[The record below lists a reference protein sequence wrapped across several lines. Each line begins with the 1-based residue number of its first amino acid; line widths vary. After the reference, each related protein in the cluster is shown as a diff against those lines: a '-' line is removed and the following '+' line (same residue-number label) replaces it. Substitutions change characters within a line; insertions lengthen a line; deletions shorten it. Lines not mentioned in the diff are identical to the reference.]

1 MGRVLAV
8 GLDSVDETDLQDR
21 LDRGAMPHVAALRDR
36 GTWCSITVDPLC
48 RAEHPWT
55 TFVTG
60 LEPEHLGRW
69 SPVRFEPAT
78 YSYGSVGAAEVE
90 PFWSL
95 GPDVAVVAVDV
106 PAGPLARDSGGVQ
119 VVDWAAH
126 DPMYPRCSSPVGLLA
141 DLDHR
146 FGANPAVPLDYA
158 GTWNDNAW
166 LERYGSALQTSVRMR
181 TAVIEHLLAS
191 TPAWR
196 LGVVV
201 FGEPHQVAHHAW
213 HGMTP
218 SSVLHS
224 VPSASVGRV
233 VLDDLHRAL
242 DDAVG
247 RLAAGLD
254 PDDVL
259 VLFSPKGNEAICD
272 LSANVLA
279 PELLHRLTF
288 GEPRLQQPSVAR
300 WERRGRPPVVL
311 PGGMQHVAAMQ
322 AAFGDHPLRRA
333 RLAMRRAAFR
343 AGSTLAPE
351 QSARWR
357 LRRRRKAPAPWVTPD
372 PGTLAPLDRDLP
384 YEPWY
389 VATWYRPWWPRMR
402 AFVLPSFSDLHVR
415 INLIGREGA
424 GTVAV
429 SQYTQACDEVEQT
442 LRQCRNRRTGNAL
455 VGDVIRPRGDD
466 PFADVGLA
474 ADLVVSWA
482 EDTDVLEHPEAGVV
496 GPYPA
501 WRSGGH
507 AARGFALVAGG
518 TVGQGSITGPRIV
531 DLPATLL
538 ELAGLTPRAPTDG
551 TPFPLPH
558 LTRTER

>member
-8 GLDSVDETDLQDR
+8 GLDSVDEADLWSR
-21 LDRGAMPHVAALRDR
+21 LDVGAMPNLAALRDR
-36 GTWCSITVDPLC
+36 GTWCSLTVDPLC

-60 LEPEHLGRW
+60 LEPDHLGRW
-69 SPVRFEPAT
+69 SPVCFEPT
-78 YSYGSVGAAEVE
+78 SYSYGSIGAAEVE

-95 GPDVAVVAVDV
+95 GPDVPVVAFDV
-106 PAGPLARDSGGVQ
+106 PAGPLARDLGGVQ

-126 DPMYPRCSSPVGLLA
+126 DPMYPRCSSPDGLLA
-141 DLDHR
+141 DLDNR

-158 GTWNDNAW
+158 GTWNDVGW
-166 LERYGSALQTSVRMR
+166 LERYGSALVTSTRMR

-213 HGMTP
+213 HGVAP
-218 SSVLHS
+218 SSVLHD
-224 VPSASVGRV
+224 VPSGAVGRA
-233 VLDDLHRAL
+233 VLDDVHGAL

-247 RLAAGLD
+247 RLAAALE

-272 LSANVLA
+272 LGSNVLV

-288 GEPRLQQPSVAR
+288 GAPRLQQPSITR

-322 AAFGDHPLRRA
+322 AAFGDHPLRRT
-333 RLAMRRAAFR
+333 RLALRRAAFA
-343 AGSTLAPE
+343 AGSTLAP
-351 QSARWR
+351 QRSTDWR
-357 LRRRRKAPAPWVTPD
+357 LRRRRRMPEPWVTPD
-372 PGTLAPLDRDLP
+372 ADTLAPLARNLP
-384 YEPWY
+384 YDPWY
-389 VATWYRPWWPRMR
+389 VAMWYRPWWPKMS

-415 INLIGREGA
+415 INVIGREGA

-429 SQYTQACDEVEQT
+429 SDYTRACDEVEET
-442 LRQCRNRRTGNAL
+442 LRKCRNRRTGHAL
-455 VGDVIRPRGDD
+455 VGDVIRPRGGD

-496 GPYPA
+496 GPYAA

-507 AARGFALVAGG
+507 AARGFALVTGG
-518 TVGQGSITGPRIV
+518 AVGQGRIAGPRIV
-531 DLPATLL
+531 DLSATLL
-538 ELAGLTPRAPTDG
+538 VLAGLTPRAPIDG
-551 TPFPLPH
+551 TPFPLAARAPIE
-558 LTRTER
+558 L